1 MIFLLNALQV
11 RGFAP
16 IGMLEKWNIG
26 KMGFGTLECWVNGIT
41 VLTLKLKTENIL

>member
-1 MIFLLNALQV
+1 LVEWLIGLA

-26 KMGFGTLECWVNGIT
+26 KMGFGILER
-41 VLTLKLKTENIL
+41 